1 MDPIVTGDFKKMMWT
16 ETYRLPMPLSVNDYY
31 EPRYN
36 SKTRHCYIQKSY
48 KAKKYCGLVCVEVY
62 RNVKRRQ
69 FQHEVAVKIEWHFK
83 QSLLTQPQKWRDC
96 DNGVKCLLDAL
107 TEAKVWVDDKI
118 VYRFSGI
125 ERFFDSESENYCV
138 VRITGE

>member
-1 MDPIVTGDFKKMMWT
+1 MMWT

-62 RNVKRRQ
+62 RNIKRKQ

-83 QSLLTQPQKWRDC
+83 QNLLTQPQKWRDC

-107 TEAKVWVDDKI
+107 TEAKVWVDDRI

-125 ERFFDSESENYCV
+125 ERFFDSDSENYCV